1 MQAFSPLPGV
11 RCLKMTAKIIDGKKI
26 ADEILEE
33 LKKKAGD
40 LKEKPGL
47 AIVLVGNNP
56 ASEIYV
62 SSKLKKAE
70 SAGFYVEKHALS
82 EKITQN
88 ELLGLIDGLNQN
100 KKIHGFIVQLPL
112 PKHINENMVIDSI
125 LPHKD
130 VDGFTPVNLGNL
142 VNDNNM
148 LLPATARACMELI
161 KSTGAHIAGKNAVV
175 IGRSSIVGKPAA
187 LLLLQRNATVTM
199 CHSKTKNLAEYTKN
213 ADILVVAVGKAELIK
228 KDMVKKGAIVI
239 DVGINRTHSGII
251 GDVDFENV
259 KEVAGYITPVPG
271 GVGPMTI
278 AMLLDNTLKA
288 MEISKGIR
296 F

>member
-1 MQAFSPLPGV
+1 MP
-11 RCLKMTAKIIDGKKI
+11 AKIIDGNKI
-26 ADEILEE
+26 AAKFLDEINE
-33 LKKKAGD
+33 KIKGS
-40 LKEKPGL
+40 KEKPGL

-62 SSKLKKAE
+62 NFKEKKAKE
-70 SAGFYVEKHALS
+70 IGLYFERYNLGGDVS
-82 EKITQN
+82 QN
-88 ELLGLIDGLNQN
+88 ELLKLIDDLNQN
-100 KKIHGFIVQLPL
+100 KKVHGMIVQLPL
-112 PKHINENMVIDSI
+112 PKHIDEKLVVDAI

-130 VDGFTPVNLGNL
+130 ADGFTPLNLGNL
-142 VNDNNM
+142 VNDDNR
-148 LLPATARACMELI
+148 LLPATARACLELI
-161 KSTGAHIAGKNAVV
+161 KSTGEKIEGKNAVV
-175 IGRSSIVGKPAA
+175 VGRSTIVGKPTA
-187 LLLLQRNATVTM
+187 LLLLQENATVTI
-199 CHSKTKNLAEYTKN
+199 CHSKTKNLAEHTKN
-213 ADILVVAVGKAELIK
+213 ADIIVAAVGKPKLIK

-239 DVGINRTHSGII
+239 DVGINRTPSGIV

-288 MEISKGIR
+288 MGMGKG

>member
-1 MQAFSPLPGV
+1 MSA
-11 RCLKMTAKIIDGKKI
+11 KMIDGKQV
-26 ADEILEE
+26 ADKFLDDV
-33 LKKKAGD
+33 KNKVKNM
-40 LKEKPGL
+40 KEKPGL

-62 SSKLKKAE
+62 NFKEKKAKE
-70 SAGFYVEKHALS
+70 VGFYFERYNLNENAS
-82 EKITQN
+82 QN
-88 ELLGLIDGLNQN
+88 ELLKLIDSLNQN
-100 KKIHGFIVQLPL
+100 RKIHGMIVQLPL
-112 PKHINENMVIDSI
+112 PKHIDEKLVVDSI

-130 VDGFTPVNLGNL
+130 ADGFTPVNLGNL
-142 VNDNNM
+142 VNDDNR

-161 KSTGAHIAGKNAVV
+161 KSTGEKIEGKNAVV
-175 IGRSSIVGKPAA
+175 VGRSTIVGKPTA
-187 LLLLQRNATVTM
+187 LLLLQENATVTI
-199 CHSKTKNLAEYTKN
+199 CHSKTKNLAEFTKN
-213 ADILVVAVGKAELIK
+213 ADILVVAVGKPKLIK

-239 DVGINRTHSGII
+239 DVGISRTPSGIV

-259 KEVAGYITPVPG
+259 KEIAGYITPVPG

-288 MEISKGIR
+288 MDIGKR

>member
-1 MQAFSPLPGV
+1 MP
-11 RCLKMTAKIIDGKKI
+11 AKIIDGKKVADRFI
-26 ADEILEE
+26 ADI
-33 LKKKAGD
+33 KKKISR

-47 AIVLVGNNP
+47 AIVKVGNNP

-62 SSKLKKAE
+62 SRKEKKAE
-70 SAGFYVEKHALS
+70 EIGFYIERHNLDENVS
-82 EKITQN
+82 QD
-88 ELLGLIDGLNQN
+88 ELLRLVDELNQN
-100 KKIHGFIVQLPL
+100 RKIHGFIVQMPL
-112 PKHINENMVIDSI
+112 PKHINEKLVVDGI

-130 VDGFTPVNLGNL
+130 VDGFTPLSLGNL
-142 VNDNNM
+142 ANDNNIM
-148 LLPATARACMELI
+148 VPATARGCLELI
-161 KSTGAHIAGKNAVV
+161 KSTGEKIEGKNAVI
-175 IGRSSIVGKPAA
+175 IGRSTIVGKPVA
-187 LLLLQRNATVTM
+187 LLLLQENATVTI

-213 ADILVVAVGKAELIK
+213 ADIVVAAVGKAKLIR

-239 DVGINRTHSGII
+239 DVGINRTPFGIV

-259 KEVAGYITPVPG
+259 KGIAGYITPVPG

-288 MEISKGIR
+288 MGIGKG

>member
-1 MQAFSPLPGV
+1 MP
-11 RCLKMTAKIIDGKKI
+11 AKIIDGKALAAKI
-26 ADEILEE
+26 LDDVR
-33 LKKKAGD
+33 KKVKD

-47 AIVLVGNNP
+47 AIVIAGNNP

-62 SSKLKKAE
+62 GLKEKKSKE
-70 SAGFYVEKHALS
+70 IGFYVERYNLDSDVK
-82 EKITQN
+82 ED
-88 ELLGLIDGLNQN
+88 ELLKLVDELNES

-112 PKHINENMVIDSI
+112 PKHIDENFIIDSI

-130 VDGFTPVNLGNL
+130 VDGLTPVNLGNL
-142 VNDNNM
+142 VNSNNM
-148 LLPATARACMELI
+148 LLPATAKACLELI
-161 KSTGAHIAGKNAVV
+161 KSTGQKIEGKHAVV
-175 IGRSSIVGKPAA
+175 VGRSSIVGKPTA
-187 LLLLQRNATVTM
+187 LLLLQENATVTI
-199 CHSKTKNLAEYTKN
+199 CHSKTKNLKEHTKN
-213 ADILVVAVGKAELIK
+213 ADILVVGVGKPKLIK
-228 KDMVKKGAIVI
+228 KDMVKPGAIII
-239 DVGINRTHSGII
+239 DAGINRVMGKVV

-288 MEISKGIR
+288 MELGKGIR

>member
-1 MQAFSPLPGV
+1 
-11 RCLKMTAKIIDGKKI
+11 MTSKIIDGK
-26 ADEILEE
+26 ALS
-33 LKKKAGD
+33 LKFLDDVRKKVND

-47 AIVLVGNNP
+47 AIVIVGNNP

-62 SSKLKKAE
+62 GLKEKKSKE
-70 SAGFYVEKHALS
+70 IGFYVERYNLDANIN
-82 EKITQN
+82 ED
-88 ELLGLIDGLNQN
+88 ELLRLVDELNQN
-100 KKIHGFIVQLPL
+100 RKIHGFIVQLPL
-112 PKHINENMVIDSI
+112 PKQIDETMIIDSI

-142 VNDNNM
+142 VNENNL

-161 KSTGAHIAGKNAVV
+161 KSTGVDIAGKNAVV
-175 IGRSSIVGKPAA
+175 VGRSSIVGKPTA
-187 LLLLQRNATVTM
+187 LLLLKENATVTI
-199 CHSKTKNLAEYTKN
+199 CHSKTKNLKEHTKN
-213 ADILVVAVGKAELIK
+213 ADILVVAVGKAKLIR
-228 KDMVKKGAIVI
+228 KDMVKPGAIII
-239 DVGINRTHSGII
+239 DVGINRVAGKIV

-288 MEISKGIR
+288 MKLGKG